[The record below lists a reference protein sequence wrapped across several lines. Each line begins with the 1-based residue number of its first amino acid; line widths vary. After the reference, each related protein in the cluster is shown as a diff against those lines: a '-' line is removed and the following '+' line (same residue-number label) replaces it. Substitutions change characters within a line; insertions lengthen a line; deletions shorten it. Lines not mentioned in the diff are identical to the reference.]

1 MPFAGTSKNDC
12 LGDMFMLKNRLAAAR
27 TYLDKHCVDAL
38 LLLNLGNIRY
48 LSGFTGSDG
57 ALIVFRDEVCF
68 LTDSRYSFQASNEV
82 SSFRRLIYQEKGPAI
97 SSTLSGKGARRV
109 GFEAEAM
116 TVATRD
122 TLAGL
127 MPDVELVPI
136 SAELNNLRIVKDAE
150 ELLHIGR
157 AAEIASGSLLGI
169 LDKVRP
175 DTTERDI
182 AFELEFAMLK
192 AGADDKAFDII
203 VASGER
209 GALPHGKASEKKVL
223 SGELVTIDFGAV
235 YKGYNSDETV
245 TVSVGEPDKRQRE
258 IYQIVKDAHDL
269 ALEFLRPGVTCKEID
284 AKARDHIEGKGL
296 GRYFGHG
303 LGHGVGIDI
312 HEKPVISFR
321 SETVVEEGMVF
332 TIEPGIYLPGWGGVR
347 IEDTVCVTGDGC
359 RVMTKVCKDLL
370 VL

>member
-1 MPFAGTSKNDC
+1 MI
-12 LGDMFMLKNRLAAAR
+12 MLNNRLAAAR
-27 TYLDKHCVDAL
+27 AYLEKHGIDAL

-57 ALIVFRDEVCF
+57 ALVVFRDDVCF

-82 SSFRRLIYQEKGPAI
+82 PSFRRLVYQEKGPAI
-97 SSTLSGKGARRV
+97 SSTLTGKGTRRV
-109 GFEAEAM
+109 GFEAETM

-122 TLAGL
+122 ALAAM

-136 SAELNNLRIVKDAE
+136 GPELNNLRIIKDAE
-150 ELLHIGR
+150 ELSLISR
-157 AAEIASGSLLGI
+157 AAEIASESLLGI

-175 DTTERDI
+175 GTSERDI

-192 AGADDKAFDII
+192 AGADDKAFDFI

-209 GALPHGKASEKKVL
+209 GALPHGKASEKKINA
-223 SGELVTIDFGAV
+223 GELVTIDFGAV

-245 TVSVGEPDKRQRE
+245 TIAVGEPDSRQRE
-258 IYQIVKDAHDL
+258 IYRIVKDAHDL
-269 ALEFLRPGVTCKEID
+269 ALETLRPGITCKELD
-284 AKARDHIEGKGL
+284 AKARGQIEGKGL
-296 GRYFGHG
+296 GSYFGHG

-321 SETVVEEGMVF
+321 SEAVVEEGMVF

-347 IEDTVCVTGDGC
+347 IEDTVCITGDGC

>member
-1 MPFAGTSKNDC
+1 
-12 LGDMFMLKNRLAAAR
+12 
-27 TYLDKHCVDAL
+27 
-38 LLLNLGNIRY
+38 
-48 LSGFTGSDG
+48 
-57 ALIVFRDEVCF
+57 
-68 LTDSRYSFQASNEV
+68 
-82 SSFRRLIYQEKGPAI
+82 
-97 SSTLSGKGARRV
+97 
-109 GFEAEAM
+109 
-116 TVATRD
+116 
-122 TLAGL
+122 
-127 MPDVELVPI
+127 
-136 SAELNNLRIVKDAE
+136 
-150 ELLHIGR
+150 
-157 AAEIASGSLLGI
+157 
-169 LDKVRP
+169 
-175 DTTERDI
+175 
-182 AFELEFAMLK
+182 
-192 AGADDKAFDII
+192 
-203 VASGER
+203 
-209 GALPHGKASEKKVL
+209 LPHGKASEKKIL